1 LQDLGTLPGGTC
13 SEAFAINDKGQIVG
27 QADDADGVTLAV
39 MWRSGQIHILGKLGG
54 KGKSATGTATGIN
67 NAGQV
72 VGWSTIDASKE
83 IHPFLWSASTGM
95 QDLGTQGVSSYATG
109 INNLGEVVGYSGGG
123 GLESAFLWTSSNGG
137 QSLGTLGGSLSI
149 ALAINDTGQVVGYST
164 LP

>member
-1 LQDLGTLPGGTC
+1 
-13 SEAFAINDKGQIVG
+13 
-27 QADDADGVTLAV
+27 
-39 MWRSGQIHILGKLGG
+39 
-54 KGKSATGTATGIN
+54 
-67 NAGQV
+67 
-72 VGWSTIDASKE
+72 
-83 IHPFLWSASTGM
+83 M